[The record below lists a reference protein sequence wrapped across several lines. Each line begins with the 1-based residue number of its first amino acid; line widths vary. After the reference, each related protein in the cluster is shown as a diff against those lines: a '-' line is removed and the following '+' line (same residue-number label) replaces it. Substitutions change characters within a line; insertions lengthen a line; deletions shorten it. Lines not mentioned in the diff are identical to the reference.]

1 MKIAKLR
8 LVQEPNKSFI
18 VHTELDPFTPWHHH
32 PEYEIVLIVRGK
44 GRRVVGDHV
53 DRFEEDDLV
62 FLGPYLPHA
71 WIVDV
76 DQVQELDDEAFV
88 IQFDYNFL
96 GDHFF
101 EIPEHTTLKKFLIE
115 SERGYKFFG
124 NTKYRIISIMQKMK
138 EMNDLD
144 RLYALFRIF
153 HLFGFTEQYKIL
165 ASPAYVLSFSVKGNE
180 TMKSALQYI
189 MQHFQERIQISDLLQ
204 VTHMSYAA
212 FYPAFKKTY
221 GMSFTDYL
229 LKIRI
234 GYSCKLLAEDQCHI
248 SEIAYDSGFD
258 NLANFNRQFK
268 KIKGITPSVYRSQFR
283 ENQKKELPKQDELV
297 EQWGEENKFSIGETS
312 YN

>member
-8 LVQEPNKSFI
+8 LVREPNKSFI
-18 VHTELDPFTPWHHH
+18 VHTETDPFTPWHHH
-32 PEYEIVLIVRGK
+32 PEYELVLITRGK
-44 GRRVVGDHV
+44 GKRVVGDHV
-53 DRFEEDDLV
+53 DRFEEEDLV

-71 WIVDV
+71 WIVDS
-76 DQVQELDDEAFV
+76 DKGKELDDEAFV

-101 EIPEHTTLKKFLIE
+101 EIPEHSSLKRFLIE
-115 SERGYKFFG
+115 SERGYKFYG
-124 NTKYRIISIMQKMK
+124 NTKYRIISIMQKMRG
-138 EMNDLD
+138 MNDLD

-165 ASPAYVLSFSVKGNE
+165 ASPAYLLSFSVKGNE
-180 TMKSALQYI
+180 TMKTALQYI
-189 MQHFQERIQISDLLQ
+189 MQHFQKKIQIKDLLK
-204 VTHMSYAA
+204 VTYMSYAA

-248 SEIAYDSGFD
+248 SEIAFDSGFD

-283 ENQKKELPKQDELV
+283 ENHKNEVPRQDELV
-297 EQWGEENKFSIGETS
+297 EQWGEETG
-312 YN
+312 